1 MADDGFFGVP
11 QDVVDL
17 AIATQIGALKGAA
30 VGAVSGGLL
39 GSVIPGVG
47 NLAGGAA
54 GILAGG
60 AIGGVSGFMEAK
72 ATAEMEEAA
81 KQAAATQVTGL
92 EESQALVQ
100 PWVAAGETA
109 LQQQQALAG
118 LLGPEAQQAAIA
130 QLEAS
135 PQFQAM
141 AAQGERAILQNAAAT
156 GGLRGGNV
164 QAMLAQ
170 YRPQLLGQIIDQ
182 QYARLAGMAGT
193 GLGAAGGQMGVG
205 AEIAAAQAGGDLSA
219 AQLRYMQAQR
229 QSQQLMGALSG
240 GAQALPGIVKGL
252 GAMPGLGAAPA
263 AAPAA
268 GGMQGQGASSGVYS
282 TQPVATPSY
291 AGPYTGPELS
301 SSVAETY
308 Y

>member
-1 MADDGFFGVP
+1 MADGLNIGSDWFGAPEEAVGGAAAFGTAGA
-11 QDVVDL
+11 VL
-17 AIATQIGALKGAA
+17 GGITGAGLGSLIAPGIGTAIGAGIGA
-30 VGAVSGGLL
+30 
-39 GSVIPGVG
+39 
-47 NLAGGAA
+47 LAGGALGGTA
-54 GILAGG
+54 GYMGG
-60 AIGGVSGFMEAK
+60 E
-72 ATAEMEEAA
+72 ATAEMKEAA

-170 YRPQLLGQIIDQ
+170 YRPQLLGQIIEQ
-182 QYARLAGMAGT
+182 QYARLAGMSGT

-205 AEIAAAQAGGDLSA
+205 AEIAAAQAGGALSA
-219 AQLRYMQAQR
+219 AQLDYMQKQQQAQM
-229 QSQQLMGALSG
+229 LMGALSG

-263 AAPAA
+263 A
-268 GGMQGQGASSGVYS
+268 GGMQTGATSA
-282 TQPVATPSY
+282 ATYGAGAATGGLPPSMQ
-291 AGPYTGPELS
+291 AS
-301 SSVAETY
+301 ASM
-308 Y
+308 

>member
-17 AIATQIGALKGAA
+17 AVATQMGTLGGAVLGGLAGAGIGSLIAPGPGTAIGAGIGA
-30 VGAVSGGLL
+30 
-39 GSVIPGVG
+39 
-47 NLAGGAA
+47 LAGGALGGTA
-54 GILAGG
+54 GYMGG
-60 AIGGVSGFMEAK
+60 E
-72 ATAEMEEAA
+72 ATAEMTEAA

-170 YRPQLLGQIIDQ
+170 YRPQLLGQIIEQ

-193 GLGAAGGQMGVG
+193 GLGAAGSQMGVG
-205 AEIAAAQAGGDLSA
+205 AEIAAAQAGGALSA
-219 AQLRYMQAQR
+219 AQLRYMQAQ
-229 QSQQLMGALSG
+229 QQQQMLMGALSG
-240 GAQALPGIVKGL
+240 GAQALPGIVAGL

-268 GGMQGQGASSGVYS
+268 GGMQGQGASPGVYS
-282 TQPVATPSY
+282 TQPVATPS
-291 AGPYTGPELS
+291 YTGPELS